1 VPLTRISNNGHAA
14 YFAFVT
20 WLTSGYG
27 DLVPSRVITRLAA
40 IVIGFI
46 GMLLIGLVAA
56 IGVHALQK
64 ARSDDP
70 NDAGAAPGVERRRRL
85 GDVVA
90 HSVGR
95 MAECRWQCQLV
106 LVSYRQMLDE

>member
-1 VPLTRISNNGHAA
+1 VIGVQLGLGALDAHFEQWPLGQAA

-46 GMLLIGLVAA
+46 GMLLIGPVAA

-70 NDAGAAPGVERRRRL
+70 E
-85 GDVVA
+85 
-90 HSVGR
+90 
-95 MAECRWQCQLV
+95 
-106 LVSYRQMLDE
+106 